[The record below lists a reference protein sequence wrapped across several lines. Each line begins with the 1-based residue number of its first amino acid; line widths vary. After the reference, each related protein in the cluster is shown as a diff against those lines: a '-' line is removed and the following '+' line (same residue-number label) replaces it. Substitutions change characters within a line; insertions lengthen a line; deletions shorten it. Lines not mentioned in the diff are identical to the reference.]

1 MSTDIDER
9 VTKALDSIAELT
21 LAIPDFIGMM
31 AAQNVKPNMT
41 QKERDDLIGNIKWML
56 SKVPDTTKFLSD
68 YATILAV
75 HQNCKAAKEN
85 IQTAK
90 GISARQQEAL
100 LVYGYTS
107 GRHDSLGHSCFASIA
122 FSNNPIHLF
131 FPSMTSIPAA

>member
-21 LAIPDFIGMM
+21 LAIPDFIGML

-41 QKERDDLIGNIKWML
+41 QKERDDLIESIKWVL

-68 YATILAV
+68 YATILAA

-85 IQTAK
+85 IQTTRELANYNK
-90 GISARQQEAL
+90 RLYWFTGL
-100 LVYGYTS
+100 LAVATFLLAIPVLQGLLSPIIPSIYS
-107 GRHDSLGHSCFASIA
+107 SL
-122 FSNNPIHLF
+122 P
-131 FPSMTSIPAA
+131 